1 MRADLERL
9 EETIGYRFVNR
20 YLLTRALSHSSHV
33 HEQPTAGESEDNEQ
47 MEFLGDAVLGFLIS
61 ESLVVRFPSYTE
73 GSLSKLRAHLVSA
86 THLFSVANRICL
98 GEYLLLGR
106 GEEMSGGRSK
116 KTLLVDA
123 VEALIAA
130 VYLDGGLIPARAFV
144 GEFVIGNGESDAL
157 RPEVLSTP
165 PTDYKSAL
173 QELTQARR
181 MPAPRYSI
189 VREQGPEHSKL
200 FTVEVRVGREWS
212 SQAEGLSKKSA
223 AQGAAKAILE
233 QIRSRFGP

>member
-1 MRADLERL
+1 MRAELERL
-9 EETIGYRFVNR
+9 EETIGYRFENR
-20 YLLTRALSHSSHV
+20 ALLRRALSHSSHV
-33 HEQPTAGESEDNEQ
+33 HEQPSDDSCDNEQ

-61 ESLVVRFPSYTE
+61 ESLVARFPSYSE

-86 THLFSVANRICL
+86 THLFSVANRLCL

-106 GEEMSGGRSK
+106 GEEMSGGRTK

-130 VYLDGGLIPARAFV
+130 VYLDGGVNVTREFV
-144 GEFVIGNGESDAL
+144 ANFVIGNGESDAL
-157 RPEVLSTP
+157 SPELLSTP

-173 QELTQARR
+173 QEFAQARR
-181 MPAPRYSI
+181 MPAPRYTI

-200 FTVEVRVGREWS
+200 FTVEVRVGRDWAN
-212 SQAEGLSKKSA
+212 QAEGFSKKAA
-223 AQGAAKAILE
+223 AQGAAKAVLE
-233 QIRSRFGP
+233 DMHRMLGS